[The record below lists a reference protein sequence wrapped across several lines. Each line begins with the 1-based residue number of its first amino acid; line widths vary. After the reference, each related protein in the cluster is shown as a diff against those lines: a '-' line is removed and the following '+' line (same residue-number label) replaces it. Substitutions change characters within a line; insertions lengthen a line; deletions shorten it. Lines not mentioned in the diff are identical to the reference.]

1 MASVTRGALKE
12 IELPGAA
19 VDPVSELASAV
30 ERGGV
35 TAEGRKR
42 SNGPNFFGY
51 GVLIEEMG
59 PPGGLSVISRSEDA
73 SLAEG
78 ATLAVPATG
87 PPKEVMVI
95 TSGFLLSL
103 PA

>member
-1 MASVTRGALKE
+1 M
-12 IELPGAA
+12 
-19 VDPVSELASAV
+19 
-30 ERGGV
+30 
-35 TAEGRKR
+35 
-42 SNGPNFFGY
+42 
-51 GVLIEEMG
+51 
-59 PPGGLSVISRSEDA
+59 ISRSEDA